1 MEIDELNSSG
11 SDYQLFYDAF
21 RASPIGIAVEDMEG
35 RPLYVN
41 PALCSML
48 GFSEEEIRS
57 KHCVDFSPS
66 EDAQRDWALFQ
77 QLRTGA
83 IDRYSLEKRFFKRD
97 GSLTWGRLSISK
109 LNYHDSR
116 LVVAMVEDITPLR
129 ESEDRFRFVANAAP
143 MMIWISGPDKL
154 CTYFNRPWLDF
165 TGRTME
171 EELGNGWVDG
181 VHPDDRRQC
190 FETYSQALDRRQ
202 PFTLEYRLRR
212 YDGEYRW
219 ILDSGVPRFNPDGF
233 FSGYIGSAVDV
244 TDRKK
249 AEEALSSLGGR
260 LLEAQEQERRYIA
273 RELHDDISQK
283 LAVLALEL
291 QQFKNLLPDLQET
304 HLNRIESLM
313 KRTSDVAGDVH
324 WLSHRLH
331 SSRLETLGLVA
342 AMKAFCSE
350 LAAQRSVQI
359 DFTHDRVPDTL
370 PESISL
376 CLFRVLQEALNN
388 AVKHSGVRH
397 FEARLEGVAGELQL
411 TVRDRGV
418 GFDPTTAMYREGIGL
433 MSMRERVGLVKGTM
447 SIISKSQEGTQIT
460 FRVPI
465 TPSARAAAPAQNGN
479 PGHE

>member
-1 MEIDELNSSG
+1 MDLGKSPSG

-48 GFSEEEIRS
+48 GFSEEELRS
-57 KHCVDFSPS
+57 KHCAEFSPS

-83 IDRYSLEKRFFKRD
+83 INRYSLEKRFFKRD
-97 GSLTWGRLSISK
+97 GSLTWGRLSISI
-109 LNYHDSR
+109 LNHHESP

-129 ESEDRFRFVANAAP
+129 ENEERFRFVANAAP
-143 MMIWISGPDKL
+143 VMIWMSGPDKL
-154 CTYFNRPWLDF
+154 CTYFNRFWLDF

-171 EELGNGWVDG
+171 AELGNGWADG
-181 VHPDDRRQC
+181 IHPDDRRQC
-190 FETYSQALDRRQ
+190 LEAYARAFDRHR
-202 PFTLEYRLRR
+202 PFTIEYRLRR

-219 ILDSGVPRFNPDGF
+219 ILGSGVPRFDQNGCF
-233 FSGYIGSAVDV
+233 GGYIGSAVDV
-244 TDRKK
+244 SDRKR
-249 AEEALSSLGGR
+249 AEEALSGLGGR

-283 LAVLALEL
+283 LAVLSLEL
-291 QQFKNLLPDLQET
+291 QQFKNLLPDSQATVVKRL
-304 HLNRIESLM
+304 ESLM

-342 AMKAFCSE
+342 AMNGFCGE
-350 LAAQRSVQI
+350 LSAQRNVQI
-359 DFTHDRVPDTL
+359 DFTHRGVPDTL
-370 PESISL
+370 PEPISL

-388 AVKHSGVRH
+388 AVKHSGVRQ
-397 FEARLEGVAGELQL
+397 FETRLERVADELHL

-418 GFDPTTAMYREGIGL
+418 GFDPTTAMYTEGIGL
-433 MSMRERVGLVKGTM
+433 MSMRERVSLVKGTM
-447 SIISKSQEGTQIT
+447 SIVSKPQGGTEIT
-460 FRVPI
+460 CRVPI
-465 TPSARAAAPAQNGN
+465 KPSARAAAPSQNEN
-479 PGHE
+479 PPRE